1 MEKEVPLVEHKPY
14 LSLVPTSVELW
25 LLTKLLTVE
34 CLDKL
39 IWMNQQMGTQTYTLL
54 IQHINSPVEWH
65 QHTLTSLHQLTID
78 LLYICWKCKSCQSV
92 MHMQRNI
99 WKMCGDEVYITIA
112 INTLSISLLHI
123 ITTEIWHT
131 TFAI

>member
-54 IQHINSPVEWH
+54 IQHINSPVE
-65 QHTLTSLHQLTID
+65 
-78 LLYICWKCKSCQSV
+78 
-92 MHMQRNI
+92 
-99 WKMCGDEVYITIA
+99 
-112 INTLSISLLHI
+112 
-123 ITTEIWHT
+123 
-131 TFAI
+131 